1 MKIRACFGKIGW
13 TCAALILLLGGCKGS
28 TTPAQFYTLNALN
41 RAEEGSRDAAADA
54 GIAIGV
60 GPLAFPE
67 YYDRPQFVTRT
78 GPNKL
83 TLSEFHR
90 WGGSLDKDFLRVMAE
105 NISIQLG
112 TDRVAV
118 YPWDVFFNPAY
129 KVKFDVQQ
137 FDGRIG
143 ESVLLNVTWSITGQD
158 DKAAP
163 VVRKSIIT
171 ESVSAKDYEA
181 LVAAK
186 SRALAALSR
195 EIVEEIKRLEA
206 RE

>member
-1 MKIRACFGKIGW
+1 MKIGACFGKMGW
-13 TCAALILLLGGCKGS
+13 TCAVLILLLGGCRS
-28 TTPAQFYTLNALN
+28 ASVPAQFYTLNALN
-41 RAEEGSRDAAADA
+41 RAQEGSLGAAAD
-54 GIAIGV
+54 GEVAIGV

-67 YYDRPQFVTRT
+67 YYDRPQIVTRT
-78 GPNKL
+78 SPNKL

-112 TDRVAV
+112 TDQVSV

-137 FDGRIG
+137 FDGRLG

-158 DKAAP
+158 DKVAP

-186 SRALAALSR
+186 SRALAALSS
-195 EIVEEIKRLEA
+195 EIVEEIRILETK
-206 RE
+206 

>member
-1 MKIRACFGKIGW
+1 MKMRAYFGRMGW
-13 TCAALILLLGGCKGS
+13 TCAVLILLLGGCRS
-28 TTPAQFYTLNALN
+28 ASVPAQFYTLNALN
-41 RAEEGSRDAAADA
+41 RAQEGSLGAAADG

-67 YYDRPQFVTRT
+67 YYDRPQIVTRT

-112 TDRVAV
+112 TDQVSV
-118 YPWDVFFNPAY
+118 YPWDVSFNPAY

-137 FDGRIG
+137 FDGRLG

-158 DKAAP
+158 DKGAP

-171 ESVSAKDYEA
+171 EPVSAKDYEA

-186 SRALAALSR
+186 SRALAALSS
-195 EIVEEIKRLEA
+195 EIVEEIRSLESK
-206 RE
+206 